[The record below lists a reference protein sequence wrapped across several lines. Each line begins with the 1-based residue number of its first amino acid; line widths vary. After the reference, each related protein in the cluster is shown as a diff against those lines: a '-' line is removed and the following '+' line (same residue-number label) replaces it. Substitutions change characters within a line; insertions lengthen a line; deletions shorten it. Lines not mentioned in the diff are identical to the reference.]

1 MSLETYIVNKLDT
14 LPELSAQIFPT
25 AALVGDCEP
34 PFAIYTPLS
43 SAPDTDLAGDILSV
57 LARVRIDLYG
67 QDYDALCALAEK
79 VPPAL
84 RVENAQFG
92 DMYIF
97 YSKAAPSE
105 PDGFDLTMELH
116 RKTLEAAI
124 RYWEGD

>member
-1 MSLETYIVNKLDT
+1 MNLETYIVNKLDT

-43 SAPDTDLAGDILSV
+43 SSPDTDLAGDIMSV

-79 VPPAL
+79 VPSAL
-84 RVENAQFG
+84 RAENAQFG
-92 DMYIF
+92 GMYIF
-97 YSKAAPSE
+97 YSKAASSE